1 MPTQLSAC
9 LDAGDEV
16 VAALRGLSAILVGG
30 AATNHLL
37 LERAKG
43 MGLPVVTSYGMTET
57 CGGCVY
63 DGVPLPGTTVRA
75 IDQGIHMRLAIAG
88 DTLMTRYLTGD
99 QPFFEECGHRWLITA
114 DIGIILASGLV
125 EVRGRA
131 DDVIVSGGLS
141 IAPAPIRR
149 CIRQLDEASDAW
161 IMPTDDTKWGQVVTA
176 LIVPREAPIDATAM
190 ASLGQ
195 RIRDHVASTLGRMQ
209 APRRVVAVDSLPY
222 LGFDKVDR
230 AAAASLASS
239 LAGTDRD
246 WRR

>member
-1 MPTQLSAC
+1 MTTRTVLVINSGSSSIKYQL
-9 LDAGDEV
+9 
-16 VAALRGLSAILVGG
+16 VAPDSG
-30 AATNHLL
+30 A
-37 LERAKG
+37 
-43 MGLPVVTSYGMTET
+43 S
-57 CGGCVY
+57 
-63 DGVPLPGTTVRA
+63 
-75 IDQGIHMRLAIAG
+75 
-88 DTLMTRYLTGD
+88 
-99 QPFFEECGHRWLITA
+99 
-114 DIGIILASGLV
+114 LASGLV